1 VALHEKVILCTLDA
15 PEATKGTTPDA
26 KKPLGYVKMIH
37 PPIGMSVNGKKLTIT
52 ETEAFPATRFVDDML
67 KRTFFGIDRIAGNVP
82 VTPNPRMTP
91 LCIKDDF
98 TFVKAD

>member
-37 PPIGMSVNGKKLTIT
+37 PPIGMPDIGEKDKTAATSGC
-52 ETEAFPATRFVDDML
+52 PA
-67 KRTFFGIDRIAGNVP
+67 I
-82 VTPNPRMTP
+82 
-91 LCIKDDF
+91 
-98 TFVKAD
+98 